1 MSIFT
6 TIKGWFSVLLKSRA
20 KEEFNI
26 GTIGSDQ
33 MNAWINECVNIY
45 QGNPSWLDEDD
56 HIDTIN
62 FAKAICSEVA
72 RLTTLGIG
80 IHVDG
85 SARADWLQKQI
96 DKVYFQLR
104 HWVEYGSAY
113 GTIILKP
120 NGDSIDLYTTDQ
132 FEITHVTNGDI
143 DGVVFHNSEQQGKKW
158 YTRLEYHRFEDG
170 LYRITNK
177 CFVGDSPNDTKERI
191 DIELTPWAELAE
203 DAAMQNV
210 EGTLFGVLR
219 MPHANNIDLN
229 SPLGLPVFSEA
240 IQELR
245 DLDIAYS
252 RNSKEITDSK
262 RTVLLDSDSMI
273 ESGTKVVNTAYAFK
287 SRREQLGL
295 PDMVRNVKGD
305 GKEMF
310 YQEINPSLNTET
322 RLKGINALLSQ
333 IGYKVGFSNGY
344 FVFNETS
351 GIQTATQVEA
361 EQQRTI
367 QLIKDVR
374 DKLESCLN
382 GLIYALNVFADLY
395 GLAPSGKYEV
405 TYDFSD
411 ITYSFEEER
420 AHHYQLAI
428 QGHFPWEEYYVRF
441 LGYAPEEARRL
452 LKMAKSE
459 QQAPSLFGSEE

>member
-6 TIKGWFSVLLKSRA
+6 TIKGWFSMLLKSRA

-26 GTIGSDQ
+26 EAIGSDQ
-33 MNAWINECVNIY
+33 MSAWINECVRIY
-45 QGNPSWLDEDD
+45 QGNPCWLDEDD
-56 HIDTIN
+56 HIDTVN

-113 GTIILKP
+113 GTIMLKP
-120 NGDSIDLYTTDQ
+120 NGNSIDLYTPDQ
-132 FEITHVTNGDI
+132 FEITNVTNGEI
-143 DGVVFHNSEQQGKKW
+143 DGVVFHNSEKQGKKW
-158 YTRLEYHRFEDG
+158 YTRLEYHRFENE

-177 CFVGDSPNDTKERI
+177 CFVGDSPDDTKEKI
-191 DIELTPWAELAE
+191 DIELTPWADLAE

-210 EGTLFGVLR
+210 ERPLFGVLR
-219 MPHANNIDLN
+219 MPHANNIELN
-229 SPLGLPVFSEA
+229 SPFGLPVFSEA

-252 RNSKEITDSK
+252 RNSKEIVDSK

-273 ESGTKVVNTAYAFK
+273 ESGTKVVNTKYAFE
-287 SRREQLGL
+287 SRRKQLGL
-295 PDMVRNVKGD
+295 PDMIRNVKGD
-305 GKEMF
+305 GREMF
-310 YQEINPSLNTET
+310 YQEINPELNTET

-374 DKLESCLN
+374 DKLESCLD
-382 GLIYALNVFADLY
+382 GLIYAVNVFADLY
-395 GLAPSGKYEV
+395 DLAPAGVYEV

-459 QQAPSLFGSEE
+459 QQAPSLFGSE